1 MTKFEQNIELA
12 ERLFGLMKQDIEERN
27 KMAEIKEKFTD
38 RRWEI
43 EEEIRQAKQDIEER
57 NKMAETKEKF
67 MERVCEAEEE
77 IIQARKLLEE
87 IRQARKLLFSI
98 EDGLTD
104 LYVLIYPSRE
114 TDYSDD

>member
-1 MTKFEQNIELA
+1 MTKFEKNIELA
-12 ERLFGLMKQDIEERN
+12 ERLFGLMKQDIE
-27 KMAEIKEKFTD
+27 K
-38 RRWEI
+38 
-43 EEEIRQAKQDIEER
+43 R